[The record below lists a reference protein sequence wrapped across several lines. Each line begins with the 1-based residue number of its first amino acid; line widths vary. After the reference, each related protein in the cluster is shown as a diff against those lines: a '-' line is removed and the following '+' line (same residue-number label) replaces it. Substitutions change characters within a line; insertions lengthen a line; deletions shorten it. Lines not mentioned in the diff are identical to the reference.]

1 MNDEVTDLRK
11 GDRFT
16 VVAAVE
22 GTFNSVPVSLL
33 NISLGGAQIL
43 HAHPVRLGT
52 PATLTFQ
59 RGGVGASVSVTVV
72 WSHLQQ
78 TEEGLRYKSGVKL
91 QEPDV
96 RYAAAMN
103 SYIRSG
109 IIAMDTESLER
120 KRQREAERQMR
131 RASSPKITALPPG

>member
-11 GDRFT
+11 GDRFL
-16 VVAAVE
+16 VVELIE
-22 GTFNSVPVSLL
+22 GTFNSVPVSLVNL
-33 NISLGGAQIL
+33 SLGGAQIQ

-52 PATLTFQ
+52 PATLSFV
-59 RGGVGASVSVTVV
+59 RGGVGATVTVTVV

-103 SYIRSG
+103 SFIRSG
-109 IIAMDTESLER
+109 AIAIDTESLER
-120 KRQREAERQMR
+120 KRQREAEKQMR
-131 RASSPKITALPPG
+131 RQSPPKITALPTS

>member
-1 MNDEVTDLRK
+1 MNDEVADLRK
-11 GDRFT
+11 NDRYT
-16 VVAAVE
+16 VVELIE
-22 GTFNSVPVSLL
+22 GTFNSVPVSLVNL
-33 NISLGGAQIL
+33 SLGGAQIL

-52 PATLTFQ
+52 PATLTFH
-59 RGGVGASVSVTVV
+59 RGPIGATVTVTVV

-91 QEPDV
+91 QEPDI

-109 IIAMDTESLER
+109 TIVIDTESLER
-120 KRQREAERQMR
+120 KRQREAEREMR
-131 RASSPKITALPPG
+131 RQSTPKITALPPS

>member
-11 GDRFT
+11 GDRFI
-16 VVAAVE
+16 VVELIE
-22 GTFNSVPVSLL
+22 GTFNSVPVSLVNL
-33 NISLGGAQIL
+33 SLGGAQIQ

-52 PATLTFQ
+52 PATLSFV
-59 RGGVGASVSVTVV
+59 RGGVGATVTVTVV

-103 SYIRSG
+103 SFIRSG
-109 IIAMDTESLER
+109 AIAIDTESLER
-120 KRQREAERQMR
+120 KRQREAEKQMR
-131 RASSPKITALPPG
+131 RQSPPKITALPTS

>member
-1 MNDEVTDLRK
+1 MIDEVTDLRK
-11 GDRFT
+11 GDRFI
-16 VVAAVE
+16 VVELIE
-22 GTFNSVPVSLL
+22 GTFNSVPVSLVNL
-33 NISLGGAQIL
+33 SLGGAQIQ

-52 PATLTFQ
+52 PATLTFIYK
-59 RGGVGASVSVTVV
+59 GVGATVTVTVV

-103 SYIRSG
+103 SFIRSG
-109 IIAMDTESLER
+109 AIAMDTESLER
-120 KRQREAERQMR
+120 KRQREAEKQMR
-131 RASSPKITALPPG
+131 RQSSPKITALPPS

>member
-1 MNDEVTDLRK
+1 MNDDVTDLRK
-11 GDRFT
+11 GDRFI
-16 VVAAVE
+16 VVAPVE

-33 NISLGGAQIL
+33 NLSLGGAKIR

-52 PATLTFQ
+52 PATLSFT
-59 RGGVGASVSVTVV
+59 RGGVGATVTVIVV
-72 WSHLQQ
+72 WSHLSQ
-78 TEEGLRYKSGVKL
+78 TEEGLRYQSGVKL

-109 IIAMDTESLER
+109 VIAIDTESLER
-120 KRQREAERQMR
+120 KRQRELERQKR
-131 RASSPKITALPPG
+131 QSGPKVTALPPS

>member
-11 GDRFT
+11 GDRFI
-16 VVAAVE
+16 VVELVE
-22 GTFNSVPVSLL
+22 GTFNSVPVTLVNL
-33 NISLGGAQIL
+33 SLGGAQIQ

-52 PATLTFQ
+52 PATLTFV
-59 RGGVGASVSVTVV
+59 RGGIGATVTVTVV

-103 SYIRSG
+103 SYIRSAV
-109 IIAMDTESLER
+109 IVVDTESLER
-120 KRQREAERQMR
+120 KRQREAEKQMR
-131 RASSPKITALPPG
+131 RQSSPKITALPPS